1 MYKTVHA
8 FHKFLCVYNMSSA
21 SVQPKEVISCCFQDF
36 KNKTLPW
43 SLSQNIIR
51 YSNRGKKSQQRSHI
65 SYRLKL
71 LPGRTVLHE
80 IALTCLLLTSLI
92 QKIFH
97 PSIRLRKMNSCGDH
111 LFKMNQNISKII
123 FDINYALSVLIWYVA
138 TCFESQMM
146 CCEDSTHSHSCCILA
161 NLLYYFDV
169 FENSIVWFWWAPVT
183 LQVFGCCNPAAS
195 RFELHNERCS
205 SVYFGCSLWPWGCSF
220 IPLMNSGSGV
230 PKRVAS
236 YCIL

>member
-1 MYKTVHA
+1 MYKPVHA

-36 KNKTLPW
+36 KNKILPW

-51 YSNRGKKSQQRSHI
+51 YSNREKKSQQRSHI

-80 IALTCLLLTSLI
+80 MALTCLLLTSLI

-97 PSIRLRKMNSCGDH
+97 PSISLRKMNSCGDH

-138 TCFESQMM
+138 TFWIIDDVLRGLHPQPQLL
-146 CCEDSTHSHSCCILA
+146 HSCKPFT
-161 NLLYYFDV
+161 LL
-169 FENSIVWFWWAPVT
+169 WCFWK
-183 LQVFGCCNPAAS
+183 LYC
-195 RFELHNERCS
+195 
-205 SVYFGCSLWPWGCSF
+205 
-220 IPLMNSGSGV
+220 GV
-230 PKRVAS
+230 LVSPCDTPGVRPP
-236 YCIL
+236 